1 MTTTIS
7 GSTGVNQITDDAIT
21 DAKLPAGSVLQVVS
35 TTKTD
40 TFSVSGN
47 TYADVTGLTATI
59 TPTSTSSKIFVQVT
73 MNLDSSQ
80 RYSGS
85 KLFRT
90 STQIGMGAA
99 SGSRIQMFAQS
110 ATDPSA
116 GYSVNLMHNVAGS
129 ILDSPATTSATTY
142 KIQIGGS
149 DTNGVTYLNRSSSDS
164 NGSSSA
170 RGMSTITLMEIA
182 G

>member
-1 MTTTIS
+1 
-7 GSTGVNQITDDAIT
+7 
-21 DAKLPAGSVLQVVS
+21 
-35 TTKTD
+35 
-40 TFSVSGN
+40 
-47 TYADVTGLTATI
+47 
-59 TPTSTSSKIFVQVT
+59 

-164 NGSSSA
+164 DGSSSA